1 MKLAKTKKRAPVPSD
16 FCNPLE
22 NQALAEAHFSE
33 SGSNGTTP
41 VVSVNCA
48 YDELV
53 PLEKLVPNPRNPNQH
68 PQSQVAL
75 LAKVITHQGWRAPI
89 VVSNRSGFIVAG
101 HGRYEAAKVIGV
113 ATVPVDYQDFATEAD
128 EWAHLVADNR
138 LAELAEADESALK
151 AILGEL
157 QASDFDMD
165 LSGFDATSLEGLLAA
180 AIEPESPED
189 FPEVDEDVP
198 TEYQCPK
205 CQFRWSGK
213 PE

>member
-1 MKLAKTKKRAPVPSD
+1 M
-16 FCNPLE
+16 
-22 NQALAEAHFSE
+22 
-33 SGSNGTTP
+33 
-41 VVSVNCA
+41 NCA
-48 YDELV
+48 FDEQV
-53 PLEKLVPNPRNPNQH
+53 PIEKLVPNPRNPNQH

-75 LAKVITHQGWRAPI
+75 LAKVIRHQGWRAPI
-89 VVSNRSGFIVAG
+89 VVSTRSGFIVAG
-101 HGRYEAAKVIGV
+101 HGRYEAAKVLGLE
-113 ATVPVDYQDFATEAD
+113 TVPVDYQDFATEAD

-165 LSGFDATSLEGLLAA
+165 LSGFDATSLEGLLAG

-213 PE
+213 PA